1 MNSIPCKVKGCT
13 NVHQT
18 EEAVSPNASFI
29 CKEHPREVQVEAA
42 GRKYNPETDEA
53 DRDVHF
59 QDHQFDKD
67 LRRSTKVPDEVAH
80 IEYQG
85 SDILTPD
92 EIAIVERKDK
102 YKNSG
107 EIG

>member
-13 NVHQT
+13 NVHLT

-29 CKEHPREVQVEAA
+29 CKGHPREVQVRAA

-53 DRDVHF
+53 DKDVHF

-67 LRRSTKVPDEVAH
+67 LRIGRKADGTNH
-80 IEYQG
+80 IANQG
-85 SDILTPD
+85 SDVTTAD
-92 EIAIVERKDK
+92 EIQKMYPREED
-102 YKNSG
+102 G
-107 EIG
+107 E